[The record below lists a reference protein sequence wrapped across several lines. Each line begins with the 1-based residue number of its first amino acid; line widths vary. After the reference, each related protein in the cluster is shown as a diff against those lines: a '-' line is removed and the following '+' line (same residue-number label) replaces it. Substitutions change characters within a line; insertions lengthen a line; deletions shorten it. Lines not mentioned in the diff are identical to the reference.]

1 LVGRILGSATLL
13 ELIMMATKT
22 RTEAKPSLESLIGS
36 WRLHLNAERKAPKT
50 VRTYLEAATQ
60 LTQFLAEKGMPTNAA
75 DIHREH
81 VESFIVHLIET
92 NSPATALN
100 RYSALQQLFK
110 WLAEEGE
117 IPESPMARMKR
128 PKVDE
133 VEIPVISDRDLRK
146 LLGACKGQT
155 FDDRRDTALILL
167 MLDTGARAS
176 EAMGLEL
183 DDLDVDY
190 EVAHVIGKGG
200 RHRSLPMSATTLKAI
215 DRYLRARRA
224 HAHAKSRSLW
234 LGRNGALTYSGLRLM
249 LLRRSRQAEIDPVHP
264 HQLRHTFA
272 HSFLAAGGN
281 ETDLMRLAGWRSRSM
296 VSRYAA
302 ATADDRARDAHRK
315 YSPVLRIT
323 G

>member
-1 LVGRILGSATLL
+1 
-13 ELIMMATKT
+13 MATTKA
-22 RTEAKPSLESLIGS
+22 RTDAKPSLESLIGS

-60 LTQFLAEKGMPTNAA
+60 LVQFLTEKGMPTNAA

-117 IPESPMARMKR
+117 IPETPMARMKR

-133 VEIPVISDRDLRK
+133 VEIPVIPDRDVRK
-146 LLGACKGQT
+146 LIEACKGQS
-155 FDDRRDTALILL
+155 FDNRRDTALILFL
-167 MLDTGARAS
+167 LDTGARAS
-176 EAMGLEL
+176 EAIGLEL
-183 DDLDVDY
+183 DDLDVNY
-190 EVAHVIGKGG
+190 EVAHVVGKGG

-215 DRYLRARRA
+215 DRYLRARRS
-224 HAHAKSRSLW
+224 HRDAKSGSVW
-234 LGRNGALTYSGLRLM
+234 LGRNGPLTYSGLRLM
-249 LLRRSRQAEIDPVHP
+249 LLRRSREAEIDPVHP

-296 VSRYAA
+296 VIRYAA
-302 ATADDRARDAHRK
+302 STAADRAREAHRK
-315 YSPVLRIT
+315 YSPVQRIT

>member
-1 LVGRILGSATLL
+1 
-13 ELIMMATKT
+13 MATAKAQT
-22 RTEAKPSLESLIGS
+22 KAKPTLESLIGS

-60 LTQFLAEKGMPTNAA
+60 LNEFLAEKGMPTNAA

-81 VESFIVHLIET
+81 VESFIVHLIDT

-100 RYSALQQLFK
+100 RYSALQQLFR

-146 LLGACKGQT
+146 LIEACKGQG
-155 FDDRRDTALILL
+155 FDDRRDTALVLL
-167 MLDTGARAS
+167 LLDTGARAS
-176 EAMGLEL
+176 EAIGLEL

-200 RHRSLPMSATTLKAI
+200 RHRALPMSATTLKAI

-224 HAHAKSRSLW
+224 HRHAKSRSLW
-234 LGRNGALTYSGLRLM
+234 LGRNGPLTYSGLRLM

-302 ATADDRARDAHRK
+302 STADDRARDAHRK